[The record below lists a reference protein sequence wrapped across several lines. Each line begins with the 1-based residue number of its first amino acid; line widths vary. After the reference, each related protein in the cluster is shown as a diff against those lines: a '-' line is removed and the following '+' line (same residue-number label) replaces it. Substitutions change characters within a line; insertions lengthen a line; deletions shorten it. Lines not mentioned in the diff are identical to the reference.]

1 MTRKLALSLALL
13 CGIACAKAQNSEKY
27 LGADIS
33 MLTAYETISEAG
45 HQVTYKDIDGTQSD
59 VLSLLKKYGMN
70 SMRVRLFVNPTMQKA
85 VIQDID
91 YVKKLGK
98 RIKDAGL
105 SFVLDFHYSDTWAD
119 PAAQSVPAE
128 WGNLS
133 VDEYTEKLYSYTKE
147 VLEDFVREGVVPD
160 MIQTGNEISYGLMY
174 SSSSGLFVDYLSD
187 KNWDKFAAMLK
198 SAGKACREVCPSAKI
213 ILHIERVPQPLN
225 CAKFA
230 NYMKQYEV
238 DYDIFGLSYYPMYHG
253 NLVYLETA
261 LNKIEEATDKTIMIM
276 ETGYNS
282 AYYPTDAKY
291 DCQSIWSATESGQSL
306 FIEQLV
312 AKLNT
317 HDRVKGLYYWFP
329 EENESASLG
338 WTDLLD
344 GWTNR
349 GLFNNQ
355 TGNAVDAITKFAA
368 FNTTATAVQNVSST
382 SEIYETER
390 YDIQGRK
397 IKNPTKGINII
408 KMSDNSYKKIL
419 VK

>member
-13 CGIACAKAQNSEKY
+13 CGMACVKAQNSEKY

-45 HQVTYKDIDGTQSD
+45 HQVTYKDVDGTQSD

-128 WGNLS
+128 WGSLS

-225 CAKFA
+225 CVKFA

-253 NLVYLETA
+253 NLAYLETA

-276 ETGYNS
+276 ETGYNT
-282 AYYPTDAKY
+282 AYYPSDAKY
-291 DCQSIWSATESGQSL
+291 DCQSIWPATESGQSL

-317 HDRVKGLYYWFP
+317 HERVKGLYYWFP

-349 GLFNNQ
+349 GLFNNK

-368 FNTTATAVQNVSST
+368 FNTTATAVQNVSSV

-390 YDIQGRK
+390 YDILGRK
-397 IKNPTKGINII
+397 IENPTKGINII

>member
-13 CGIACAKAQNSEKY
+13 CGMACAKAQNSEKY

-85 VIQDID
+85 VIQDIN

-253 NLVYLETA
+253 NLAYLETA

-291 DCQSIWSATESGQSL
+291 DCQSIWPATESGQSL

-317 HDRVKGLYYWFP
+317 HERVKGLYYWFP

-368 FNTTATAVQNVSST
+368 FNMTTTAVQNVSSA

>member
-13 CGIACAKAQNSEKY
+13 CGMACAKAQNSEKY

-45 HQVTYKDIDGTQSD
+45 HQVTYKDVDGTQSD

-253 NLVYLETA
+253 NLAYLETA

-276 ETGYNS
+276 ETGYNT

-291 DCQSIWSATESGQSL
+291 DCQSIWPATESGQSL

-368 FNTTATAVQNVSST
+368 FNTTTTAVQNVSSA

>member
-13 CGIACAKAQNSEKY
+13 CGMACAKAQNSEKY

-133 VDEYTEKLYSYTKE
+133 VDEYTEKLYSYTKA
-147 VLEDFVREGVVPD
+147 VLEYLVSVGVVPD

-174 SSSSGLFVDYLSD
+174 SNSSGLFVDYLSD

-253 NLVYLETA
+253 NLAYLETA

-291 DCQSIWSATESGQSL
+291 DCQSIWPATESGQSL

>member
-253 NLVYLETA
+253 NLAYLETA

-276 ETGYNS
+276 ETGYNT

-291 DCQSIWSATESGQSL
+291 DCQSIWPATESGQSL

-317 HDRVKGLYYWFP
+317 HERVKGLYYWFP

-368 FNTTATAVQNVSST
+368 FNTTATAVQNVSSA

>member
-13 CGIACAKAQNSEKY
+13 CGMACAKAQNSEKY

-59 VLSLLKKYGMN
+59 VLSLLRKYGMN

-133 VDEYTEKLYSYTKE
+133 VDEYTEKLYSYTKA
-147 VLEDFVREGVVPD
+147 VLEYLVSVGVVPD

-253 NLVYLETA
+253 NLAYLETA

-276 ETGYNS
+276 ETGYNT

-291 DCQSIWSATESGQSL
+291 DCQSIWPATESGQSL

>member
-13 CGIACAKAQNSEKY
+13 CGMACAKAQNSEKY

-253 NLVYLETA
+253 NLAYLETA

-276 ETGYNS
+276 ETGYNT

-291 DCQSIWSATESGQSL
+291 DCQSIWPATENGQSL

-368 FNTTATAVQNVSST
+368 FNTTTTAVQNVSSA

>member
-13 CGIACAKAQNSEKY
+13 CGMACAKAQNSEKY

-147 VLEDFVREGVVPD
+147 VLEDFVNEGVVPD

-225 CAKFA
+225 CVKFA
-230 NYMKQYEV
+230 NYMKQYDV

-253 NLVYLETA
+253 NLAYLETA

-291 DCQSIWSATESGQSL
+291 DCQSIWPATESGQSL

>member
-13 CGIACAKAQNSEKY
+13 CGMACAKAQNSEKY

-128 WGNLS
+128 WGSLS

-147 VLEDFVREGVVPD
+147 VLEDFVNEGVVPD

-253 NLVYLETA
+253 NLAYLETA

-276 ETGYNS
+276 ETGYNT
-282 AYYPTDAKY
+282 AYYPSDAKY
-291 DCQSIWSATESGQSL
+291 DCQSIWPATESGQSL

-349 GLFNNQ
+349 GLFNNK

-368 FNTTATAVQNVSST
+368 FNTTATAVQNVSSG

>member
-253 NLVYLETA
+253 NLAYLETA

-276 ETGYNS
+276 ETGYNT

-291 DCQSIWSATESGQSL
+291 DCQSIWPATESGQSL

>member
-13 CGIACAKAQNSEKY
+13 CGMACAKAQNSEKY

-59 VLSLLKKYGMN
+59 ALSLLKKYGMN

-133 VDEYTEKLYSYTKE
+133 VDEYTEKLYSYTKA
-147 VLEDFVREGVVPD
+147 VLEYLVSVGVVPD

-174 SSSSGLFVDYLSD
+174 SNSSGLFVDYLSD

-225 CAKFA
+225 CVKFA

-253 NLVYLETA
+253 NLAYLETA

-291 DCQSIWSATESGQSL
+291 DCQSIWPATESGQSL

-317 HDRVKGLYYWFP
+317 HERVKGLYYWFP
-329 EENESASLG
+329 EENESATLG
-338 WTDLLD
+338 WTNLLD

-349 GLFNNQ
+349 GLFNNK

-368 FNTTATAVQNVSST
+368 FNTTATAVQNVSSA

>member
-13 CGIACAKAQNSEKY
+13 CGMACAKAQNSEKY

-147 VLEDFVREGVVPD
+147 VLEDFVNEGVVPD

-253 NLVYLETA
+253 NLAYLETA

-276 ETGYNS
+276 ETGYNT

-291 DCQSIWSATESGQSL
+291 DCQSIWPATESGQSL

-349 GLFNNQ
+349 GLFNNK

-368 FNTTATAVQNVSST
+368 FNTTATAVQNVSSV

-390 YDIQGRK
+390 YDILGRK
-397 IKNPTKGINII
+397 IENPTKGINII

>member
-13 CGIACAKAQNSEKY
+13 CGMACAKAQNSEKY

-133 VDEYTEKLYSYTKE
+133 VDEYTEKLYSYTKA
-147 VLEDFVREGVVPD
+147 VLEYLVSVGVVPD

-198 SAGKACREVCPSAKI
+198 SAGKACREVCPNAKI

-253 NLVYLETA
+253 NLAYLETA

-291 DCQSIWSATESGQSL
+291 DCQSIWPATESGQSL

-368 FNTTATAVQNVSST
+368 FNTTTTAVQNVSSA

>member
-13 CGIACAKAQNSEKY
+13 CGMACAKAQNSEKY

-45 HQVTYKDIDGTQSD
+45 HQVTYKDVDGTQSD

-147 VLEDFVREGVVPD
+147 VLEDFVNEGVVPD

-253 NLVYLETA
+253 NLAYLETA

-276 ETGYNS
+276 ETGYNT

-291 DCQSIWSATESGQSL
+291 DCQSIWPATESGQSL

-349 GLFNNQ
+349 GLFNNK

>member
-13 CGIACAKAQNSEKY
+13 CGMACAKAQNSEKY

-85 VIQDID
+85 VFQDID

-128 WGNLS
+128 WGSLS

-147 VLEDFVREGVVPD
+147 VLEDFVNEGVVPG

-198 SAGKACREVCPSAKI
+198 SAGKACREVCPNAKI

-253 NLVYLETA
+253 NLAYLETA

-291 DCQSIWSATESGQSL
+291 DCQSIWPATESGQSL

-349 GLFNNQ
+349 GLFNNK

>member
-1 MTRKLALSLALL
+1 MTRKLTLSLALL
-13 CGIACAKAQNSEKY
+13 CGMACAKAQNSEKY

-70 SMRVRLFVNPTMQKA
+70 SMRVRLFVTPTMQKA

-253 NLVYLETA
+253 NLAYLETA

-276 ETGYNS
+276 ETGYNT

-291 DCQSIWSATESGQSL
+291 DCQSIWPATESGQSL

-390 YDIQGRK
+390 YDILGRK
-397 IKNPTKGINII
+397 IENPTKGINII

>member
-13 CGIACAKAQNSEKY
+13 CGMACAKAQNSEKY

-119 PAAQSVPAE
+119 PAAQGVPAE

-253 NLVYLETA
+253 NLAYLETA

-291 DCQSIWSATESGQSL
+291 DCQSIWPATESGQSL

-317 HDRVKGLYYWFP
+317 HERVKGLYYWFP
-329 EENESASLG
+329 EENESATLG
-338 WTDLLD
+338 WTNLLD

-349 GLFNNQ
+349 GLFNNK

-397 IKNPTKGINII
+397 VKNPTKGINII

-419 VK
+419 VE

>member
-13 CGIACAKAQNSEKY
+13 CGMACAKAQNSEKY

-45 HQVTYKDIDGTQSD
+45 HHVTYKDIDGTQSD

-198 SAGKACREVCPSAKI
+198 SAGKACREVCPNAKI

-253 NLVYLETA
+253 NLAYLETA

-276 ETGYNS
+276 ETGYNT

-291 DCQSIWSATESGQSL
+291 DCQSIWPATESGQSL

-329 EENESASLG
+329 EENESATLG

-349 GLFNNQ
+349 GLFNNK

-390 YDIQGRK
+390 YDILGRK

>member
-13 CGIACAKAQNSEKY
+13 CGMACAKAQNSEKY

-128 WGNLS
+128 WGSLS

-147 VLEDFVREGVVPD
+147 VLEDFVNEGVVPD

-253 NLVYLETA
+253 NLAYLETA

-276 ETGYNS
+276 ETGYNT

-291 DCQSIWSATESGQSL
+291 DCQSIWPATESGQSL

-317 HDRVKGLYYWFP
+317 HERVKGLYYWFP

-349 GLFNNQ
+349 GLFNNK

>member
-13 CGIACAKAQNSEKY
+13 CGMACAKAQNSEKY

-45 HQVTYKDIDGTQSD
+45 HQVTYKDVDGTQSD

-147 VLEDFVREGVVPD
+147 VLEDFVNEGVVPD

-253 NLVYLETA
+253 NLAYLETA

-276 ETGYNS
+276 ETGYNT

-291 DCQSIWSATESGQSL
+291 DCQSIWPATESGQSL

>member
-1 MTRKLALSLALL
+1 MTRKLVLLLALL
-13 CGIACAKAQNSEKY
+13 CGMACAKAQNSEKY

-45 HQVTYKDIDGTQSD
+45 HQVTYKDVDGTKSD

-253 NLVYLETA
+253 NLAYLETA

-276 ETGYNS
+276 ETGYNT

-291 DCQSIWSATESGQSL
+291 DCQSIWPATESGQSL

-317 HDRVKGLYYWFP
+317 HERVKGLYYWFP

>member
-1 MTRKLALSLALL
+1 M
-13 CGIACAKAQNSEKY
+13 ACAKAQNSEKY

-147 VLEDFVREGVVPD
+147 VLEDFVNEGVVPD

-253 NLVYLETA
+253 NLAYLETA

-276 ETGYNS
+276 ETGYNT

-291 DCQSIWSATESGQSL
+291 DCQSIWPATESGQSL

-397 IKNPTKGINII
+397 VKNPTKGINII

>member
-13 CGIACAKAQNSEKY
+13 CGMACAKAQNSEKY

-253 NLVYLETA
+253 NLAYLETA

-276 ETGYNS
+276 ETGYNT

-291 DCQSIWSATESGQSL
+291 DCQSIWPATESGQSL

-317 HDRVKGLYYWFP
+317 HERVKGLYYWFP

>member
-1 MTRKLALSLALL
+1 M
-13 CGIACAKAQNSEKY
+13 ACAKAQNSEKY

-133 VDEYTEKLYSYTKE
+133 VDEYTEKLYSYTKA
-147 VLEDFVREGVVPD
+147 VLEYLVSVGVVPD

-253 NLVYLETA
+253 NLAYLETA

-276 ETGYNS
+276 ETGYNT

-291 DCQSIWSATESGQSL
+291 DCQSIWPATESGQSL

-349 GLFNNQ
+349 GLFNNK

-368 FNTTATAVQNVSST
+368 FNTTATAVQNVSSA
-382 SEIYETER
+382 SEIYVTER
-390 YDIQGRK
+390 YDILGRK

>member
-13 CGIACAKAQNSEKY
+13 CGMACAKAQNSEKY

-198 SAGKACREVCPSAKI
+198 SAGKACREVCPNAKI

-253 NLVYLETA
+253 NLAYLETA

-276 ETGYNS
+276 ETGYNT

-291 DCQSIWSATESGQSL
+291 DCQSIWPATESGQSL

-349 GLFNNQ
+349 GLFNNK

>member
-13 CGIACAKAQNSEKY
+13 CGMACAKAQNSEKY

-45 HQVTYKDIDGTQSD
+45 HQVTYKDVDGTQSD

-253 NLVYLETA
+253 NLAYLETA

-276 ETGYNS
+276 ETGYNN

-291 DCQSIWSATESGQSL
+291 DCQSIWPATESGQSL

-317 HDRVKGLYYWFP
+317 HERVKGLYYWFP

>member
-13 CGIACAKAQNSEKY
+13 CGMACAKAQNSEKY

-45 HQVTYKDIDGTQSD
+45 HQVTYKDVDGTQSD

-253 NLVYLETA
+253 NLAYLETA

-291 DCQSIWSATESGQSL
+291 DCQSIWPATESGQSL

-317 HDRVKGLYYWFP
+317 HERVKGLYYWFP
-329 EENESASLG
+329 EENESATLG

-368 FNTTATAVQNVSST
+368 FNTAATSVQNVSSA

>member
-13 CGIACAKAQNSEKY
+13 CGMACAKAQNSEKY

-133 VDEYTEKLYSYTKE
+133 VDEYTEKLYSYTKA
-147 VLEDFVREGVVPD
+147 VLEYLVSVGVVPD

-174 SSSSGLFVDYLSD
+174 SSSSGLFVDYTSD

-198 SAGKACREVCPSAKI
+198 SAGKACREVCPNAKI

-253 NLVYLETA
+253 NLAYLETA

-276 ETGYNS
+276 ETGYNT

-291 DCQSIWSATESGQSL
+291 DCQSIWPATESGQSL

-312 AKLNT
+312 AQLNT
-317 HDRVKGLYYWFP
+317 HDRVQGLYYWFP

-349 GLFNNQ
+349 GLFNNK

>member
-13 CGIACAKAQNSEKY
+13 CGMACAKAQNSEKY

-128 WGNLS
+128 WGSLS

-147 VLEDFVREGVVPD
+147 VLEDFVNEGVVPD

-253 NLVYLETA
+253 NLAYLETA

-276 ETGYNS
+276 ETGYNT

-291 DCQSIWSATESGQSL
+291 DCQSIWPATESGQSL

-349 GLFNNQ
+349 GLFNNK

-390 YDIQGRK
+390 YDILGRK
-397 IKNPTKGINII
+397 IENPTKGINII

>member
-13 CGIACAKAQNSEKY
+13 CGMACAKAQNSEKY

-59 VLSLLKKYGMN
+59 ALSLLKKYGMN

-133 VDEYTEKLYSYTKE
+133 VDEYTEKLYSYTKA
-147 VLEDFVREGVVPD
+147 VLEYLVSVGVVPD

-174 SSSSGLFVDYLSD
+174 SNSSGLFVDYLSD

-225 CAKFA
+225 CVKFA

-253 NLVYLETA
+253 NLAYLETA

-291 DCQSIWSATESGQSL
+291 DCQSIWPATESGQSL

-317 HDRVKGLYYWFP
+317 HERVKGLYYWFP
-329 EENESASLG
+329 EENESATLG
-338 WTDLLD
+338 WTNLLD

-349 GLFNNQ
+349 GLFNNK

-368 FNTTATAVQNVSST
+368 FNTTATAVQNVSSV

>member
-13 CGIACAKAQNSEKY
+13 CGMACAKAQNSEKY

-147 VLEDFVREGVVPD
+147 VLEDFVNEGVVPD

-198 SAGKACREVCPSAKI
+198 SAGKACREVCPNAKI

-253 NLVYLETA
+253 NLAYLETA

-276 ETGYNS
+276 ETGYNT

-291 DCQSIWSATESGQSL
+291 DCQSIWPATESGQSL

-368 FNTTATAVQNVSST
+368 FNTTTTAVQNVSSA

>member
-13 CGIACAKAQNSEKY
+13 CGMACAKAQNSEKY

-147 VLEDFVREGVVPD
+147 VLEDFVNEGVVPD

-198 SAGKACREVCPSAKI
+198 SAGKACREVCPNAKI

-253 NLVYLETA
+253 NLAYLETA

-276 ETGYNS
+276 ETGYNT

-291 DCQSIWSATESGQSL
+291 DCQSIWPATESGQSL

-390 YDIQGRK
+390 YDILGRK
-397 IKNPTKGINII
+397 IENPTKGINII

>member
-13 CGIACAKAQNSEKY
+13 CGMACAKAQNSEKY

-45 HQVTYKDIDGTQSD
+45 HQVTYKDVDGTQSD

-133 VDEYTEKLYSYTKE
+133 VDEYTEKLYSYTKA
-147 VLEDFVREGVVPD
+147 VLEYLVSVGVVPD

-198 SAGKACREVCPSAKI
+198 SAGKACREVCPNAKI

-253 NLVYLETA
+253 NLAYLETA

-291 DCQSIWSATESGQSL
+291 DCQSIWPATESGQSL

>member
-13 CGIACAKAQNSEKY
+13 CGMACAKAQNCEKY

-45 HQVTYKDIDGTQSD
+45 HQVTYKDVDGTQSD

-187 KNWDKFAAMLK
+187 KNWDKFASMLK
-198 SAGKACREVCPSAKI
+198 SAGKACREVCPNAKI

-253 NLVYLETA
+253 NLAYLETA

-276 ETGYNS
+276 ETGYNT

-291 DCQSIWSATESGQSL
+291 DCQSIWPATESGQSL

>member
-13 CGIACAKAQNSEKY
+13 CGMACAKAQNSEKY

-133 VDEYTEKLYSYTKE
+133 VDEYTEKLYSYTKA
-147 VLEDFVREGVVPD
+147 VLEYLVSVGVVPD

-174 SSSSGLFVDYLSD
+174 SSSSGLFVDYTSD

-198 SAGKACREVCPSAKI
+198 SAGKACREVCPNAKI

-253 NLVYLETA
+253 NLAYLETA

-276 ETGYNS
+276 ETGYNT

-291 DCQSIWSATESGQSL
+291 DCQSIWPATESGQSL

-349 GLFNNQ
+349 GLFNNK

>member
-13 CGIACAKAQNSEKY
+13 CGMACAKAQNSEKY

-45 HQVTYKDIDGTQSD
+45 HQVTYKDVDGTQSD

-198 SAGKACREVCPSAKI
+198 SAGKACREVCPNAKI

-253 NLVYLETA
+253 NLAYLETA

-276 ETGYNS
+276 ETGYNT

-291 DCQSIWSATESGQSL
+291 DCQSIWPATESGQSL

-349 GLFNNQ
+349 GLFNNK

-368 FNTTATAVQNVSST
+368 FNTTATAVQNVSSA

-390 YDIQGRK
+390 YDILGRK

>member
-13 CGIACAKAQNSEKY
+13 CGMACAKAQNSEKY

-198 SAGKACREVCPSAKI
+198 SAGKACREVCPNAKI

-253 NLVYLETA
+253 NLAYLETA

-291 DCQSIWSATESGQSL
+291 DCQSIWPATESGQSL

-317 HDRVKGLYYWFP
+317 HERVKGLYYWFP

>member
-13 CGIACAKAQNSEKY
+13 CGMACAKAQNSEKY

-253 NLVYLETA
+253 NLAYLETA

-276 ETGYNS
+276 ETGYNT

-291 DCQSIWSATESGQSL
+291 DCQSIWPATESGQSL

-368 FNTTATAVQNVSST
+368 FNTTTTAVQNVSSA

-390 YDIQGRK
+390 YDILGRK
-397 IKNPTKGINII
+397 IENPTKGINII

>member
-13 CGIACAKAQNSEKY
+13 CGMACAKAQNSEKY

-147 VLEDFVREGVVPD
+147 VLEDFVNEGVVPD

-198 SAGKACREVCPSAKI
+198 SAGKACREVCPNAKI

-253 NLVYLETA
+253 NLAYLETA

-276 ETGYNS
+276 ETGYNT

-291 DCQSIWSATESGQSL
+291 DCQSIWPATESGQSL

-349 GLFNNQ
+349 GLFNNK

>member
-13 CGIACAKAQNSEKY
+13 CGMACAKAQNSEKY

-253 NLVYLETA
+253 NLAYLETA

-276 ETGYNS
+276 ETGYNT

-291 DCQSIWSATESGQSL
+291 DCQSIWPATESGQSL

-317 HDRVKGLYYWFP
+317 HERVKGLYYWFP

-368 FNTTATAVQNVSST
+368 FNTTTTAVQNVSSA